1 MWIMIIRV
9 VPVQEKFRPQ
19 FMGIY
24 WGVPWIEAEPTKK
37 TFINW
42 YCQQLS
48 SNGLGLFR
56 DERIELNVR
65 LPIEIFQNICIE
77 STWPEEFKIYFKEFV
92 NAHVFVGMFGLEP
105 NPARAMRVIVN
116 DEAVKIWPHEYSII
130 KSDNMK
136 DYINEKL
143 YEFRPSSTAEEKL
156 IEFSLDEITKP
167 IYDAAIVTGCTD
179 AEAMLMAMGVDV
191 SENYIIP
198 PIGWYEYIGPTLI
211 ENPESFGAGLSP
223 INHERRRLNASKR
236 QCSIQEK
243 I

>member
-1 MWIMIIRV
+1 MIIRV

-24 WGVPWIEAEPTKK
+24 WGVPWIEAEQIKK
-37 TFINW
+37 SYVHWRANKMLDNDLDWTRKEKQRFE
-42 YCQQLS
+42 
-48 SNGLGLFR
+48 
-56 DERIELNVR
+56 DK

-77 STWPEEFKIYFKEFV
+77 STWPEEHKEYFTEFV